1 MPGGVLGEPARA
13 GRSQRNFPLRF
24 RLPLWWRGVDSNF
37 PFRARSAEKGTFSL
51 PIDIWMSNAMASLSA
66 SSSGGDQHSKRDKV
80 TRSDISIV
88 S

>member
-51 PIDIWMSNAMASLSA
+51 PIDIWMSNAMASLFGELLRWRLA
-66 SSSGGDQHSKRDKV
+66 
-80 TRSDISIV
+80 
-88 S
+88 